1 MKRFME
7 LIVQFKFVWGL
18 IFSATILLYSVVAML
33 YGETAMDFILIWQ
46 LVGIT
51 LVLGV
56 IHLLIYGEFI
66 LRSLNTKY
74 KAVIHFIAC
83 YIVCFVS
90 VDILKWVDILN
101 IKEVLV
107 FSGVYIV
114 IYLSLF
120 LSLYMYYKF
129 TGEQLNDRLAAYKQN
144 KKLEGG
150 EKWPLLKS
158 II

>member
-33 YGETAMDFILIWQ
+33 NGETAMSFILIWQ

-51 LVLGV
+51 MVLGV
-56 IHLLIYGEFI
+56 IHFLIYGEFI

-74 KAVIHFIAC
+74 KAAIHFISC
-83 YIVCFVS
+83 YIVCLIS
-90 VDILKWVDILN
+90 VGLLKWIDISN
-101 IKEVLV
+101 IQEILV
-107 FSGVYIV
+107 FTGSYIFL
-114 IYLSLF
+114 YLLVF

-129 TGEQLNDRLAAYKQN
+129 TGEQLNDRLAAYKQ
-144 KKLEGG
+144 KEL
-150 EKWPLLKS
+150 
-158 II
+158 